1 LAHALEKVAL
11 ARDGD
16 ELRHGEAVAIGLAFA
31 VRLAEAL
38 GRVDNSEVVRHDE
51 VLDFFWSQSSS
62 PEDFRTS
69 SLLEAMAHDKRRTT
83 T

>member
-1 LAHALEKVAL
+1 
-11 ARDGD
+11 
-16 ELRHGEAVAIGLAFA
+16 
-31 VRLAEAL
+31 LAEAL

-51 VLDFFWSQSSS
+51 VLDFFGLNRRV

-69 SLLEAMAHDKRRTT
+69 SLLEAMAHDKKRTT